1 MVATTPQTDPN
12 VRVPAAVRMAAERAS
27 QLHAAEYDTE
37 PTKEEGKKDDEK
49 LVVLA
54 DPPKP
59 EPKKEIK
66 TEVQDAPATIQVPS
80 PEPKVTQTGKTVTE
94 EAYNALKGRWDQAQ
108 GHIRNMT
115 AEMND
120 LKNQVASLTAQL
132 QAPSSDPALQA
143 ESLLTDKEREDFGSE
158 FLDVAGKRAREVIT
172 PEISAMRKKIAELE
186 GKLTTVEGSTKAE
199 KREHMHSLI
208 GSAVPNWKETNV
220 NPEFIAWLGL
230 PDTYSG
236 AIRQDLL
243 KQAYDRNDATRVIAF
258 FKGFLAEEAAL
269 TPAVTAQTDQG
280 KVSLADLAAPGR
292 PKTATTVPVK
302 PAAASQIITRAEIAR
317 FYADVAA
324 GRYRDKEAERADLE
338 GQIFRA
344 QSEGR
349 ISD

>member
-27 QLHAAEYDTE
+27 QLHAAEYETE
-37 PTKEEGKKDDEK
+37 VTTEEPKKDDEK
-49 LVVLA
+49 LVVLV
-54 DPPKP
+54 DPPKT
-59 EPKKEIK
+59 EVKK
-66 TEVQDAPATIQVPS
+66 TEVQDAPAVTQ
-80 PEPKVTQTGKTVTE
+80 PEKKEVTQTGKTVTE

-108 GHIRNMT
+108 AHMRTMS

-120 LKNQVASLTAQL
+120 LKNQIASLTAQL
-132 QAPSSDPALQA
+132 EAPQFDQGTSA
-143 ESLLTDKEREDFGSE
+143 ESLLTDKEKEDFGAE
-158 FLDVAGKRAREVIT
+158 FLDVAGRRAREVIT
-172 PEISAMRKKIAELE
+172 PEISAMRKKITELE

-199 KREHMHSLI
+199 KREHMHSQI
-208 GSAVPNWKETNV
+208 GAAVPNWKETNV

-258 FKGFLAEEAAL
+258 FKGFMAEETAL
-269 TPAVTAQTDQG
+269 TPAVPAQTDQG

-292 PKTATTVPVK
+292 PKTATTVPAK
-302 PAAASQIITRAEIAR
+302 TSAASQIITRAEIAK

-324 GRYRDKEAERADLE
+324 GRYKTKEAERADLE
-338 GQIFRA
+338 AQIFRA

>member
-1 MVATTPQTDPN
+1 MAATTPQSDPN

-27 QLHAAEYDTE
+27 QLHAAEYQTE
-37 PTKEEGKKDDEK
+37 DPADKEEGKKDDEK

-54 DPPKP
+54 DPPKI
-59 EPKKEIK
+59 EAKKEIK
-66 TEVQDAPATIQVPS
+66 TEVQDAPVVTQPDA
-80 PEPKVTQTGKTVTE
+80 KVTQTGKAVTE

-108 GHIRNMT
+108 AHMRTMS

-120 LKNQVASLTAQL
+120 LKNQIATLTAQL
-132 QAPSSDPALQA
+132 EAPHFDPGTSA
-143 ESLLTDKEREDFGSE
+143 ENLLTDKEKEDFGAE
-158 FLDVAGKRAREVIT
+158 FLDVAGRRAREVIT
-172 PEISAMRKKIAELE
+172 PEISAMRKEITELR

-199 KREHMHSLI
+199 KREIMHSQI
-208 GSAVPNWKETNV
+208 GAAVPSWKETNT

-269 TPAVTAQTDQG
+269 TPAVPAQTDQG

-292 PKTATTVPVK
+292 PKTATTVPAK
-302 PAAASQIITRAEIAR
+302 TAAASQIITRAEIAR

-324 GRYRDKEAERADLE
+324 GRYRDKETQRAELE
-338 GQIFRA
+338 AQIFQA